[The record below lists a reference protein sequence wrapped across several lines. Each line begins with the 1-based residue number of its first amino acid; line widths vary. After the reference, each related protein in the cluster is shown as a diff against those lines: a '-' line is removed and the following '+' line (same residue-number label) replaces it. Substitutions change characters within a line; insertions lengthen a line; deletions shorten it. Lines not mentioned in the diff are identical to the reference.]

1 MTAPPLP
8 PSPVVRVHLDYT
20 QADNLLGGSRF
31 YLGYTGTAPTPGD
44 CQTLA
49 GDVAA
54 AWSAHLAPLIAVT
67 WNLTEVDVID
77 ITTETGSSGQWTGTD
92 PGTRG
97 GGTLTAN
104 VATNV
109 EFGIARRYRGG
120 KPRMFLPPG
129 TPTDLQDGG
138 HWNSAMIG
146 AVNAGVAAF
155 FAQVVGSSVGAMGV
169 LRHVNVSYYQ
179 GFKNFTNSSGRE
191 EAAPTYRASPLID
204 NVQSYAAKFVVGS
217 QRRRRTATSP

>member
-31 YLGYTGTAPTPGD
+31 YLGFTGTAPTPGN
-44 CQTLA
+44 CQALA
-49 GDVAA
+49 SAA
-54 AWSAHLAPLIAVT
+54 ASSWSTHLAPLIAVT
-67 WNLTEVDVID
+67 WNLTSVDVID
-77 ITTETGSSGQWTGTD
+77 ITTETGASGQWEGND

-97 GGTLTAN
+97 GGTLTSNA
-104 VATNV
+104 ATNV

-129 TPTDLQDGG
+129 TPTDLQDAG
-138 HWNSAMIG
+138 HWNSTFIG
-146 AVNAGVAAF
+146 AVNAGMQAF
-155 FAQVVGSSVGAMGV
+155 FAQLAGTSIGAMGV
-169 LRHVNVSYYQ
+169 LSHVNISFYQ
-179 GFKNFTNSSGRE
+179 GFKNLTNSSGRE
-191 EAAPTYRASPLID
+191 QAHPTYRTTPLID
-204 NVQSYAAKFVVGS
+204 PVASYIAKAVVGS